1 MCARKWQKRNPSSW
15 SRSYQQLCK
24 SWPYILPYPPQY
36 LLQRER
42 LLSSEWSTLATKNSA
57 SATTPRPSSKRA
69 TCAVQ
74 RSSGG
79 QKTPQTIWHKGDR
92 EILSE
97 TKFCLLKIVFYSL
110 FQGVHRVSRSRL
122 SLSQP
127 NLWWFF
133 SKAKQVEQ
141 EITCIYLRS
150 QGSISVKGRGQFF
163 IPKIVIKNTYIYQYH
178 TSYIVGLY
186 SGILS

>member
-1 MCARKWQKRNPSSW
+1 MSARKWQKRNSSSW
-15 SRSYQQLCK
+15 FRSYQQLCK

-36 LLQRER
+36 FLQRER

-79 QKTPQTIWHKGDR
+79 QKTLQTIWHK
-92 EILSE
+92 EIV
-97 TKFCLLKIVFYSL
+97 KFCPRQKFASSKL

-141 EITCIYLRS
+141 EITCITRP
-150 QGSISVKGRGQFF
+150 QGSI
-163 IPKIVIKNTYIYQYH
+163 
-178 TSYIVGLY
+178 
-186 SGILS
+186 

>member
-1 MCARKWQKRNPSSW
+1 MCVRKWWKRNLSSW

-24 SWPYILPYPPQY
+24 SWPYHLPYPPQY

-69 TCAVQ
+69 TSAVQ

-79 QKTPQTIWHKGDR
+79 QKTLQFDIYGDR

-97 TKFCLLKIVFYSL
+97 TKVCLLKIVFYSL

-122 SLSQP
+122 SLSQS

-150 QGSISVKGRGQFF
+150 QGSISVNIIRQCNKLSIYCICICLIGIYRY
-163 IPKIVIKNTYIYQYH
+163 NT
-178 TSYIVGLY
+178 
-186 SGILS
+186 